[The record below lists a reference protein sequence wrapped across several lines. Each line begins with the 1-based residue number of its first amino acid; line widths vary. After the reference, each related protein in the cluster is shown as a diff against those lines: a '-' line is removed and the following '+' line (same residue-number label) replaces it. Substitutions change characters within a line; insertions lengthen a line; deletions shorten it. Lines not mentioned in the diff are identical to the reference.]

1 MLGYLTIQADIVAF
15 FVLIARL
22 LLYLHHKT
30 NITIKEKTVM
40 ERKRTMP
47 DFINSLEPNDKQQ
60 GVG

>member
-1 MLGYLTIQADIVAF
+1 MMCSLTIHADIVM
-15 FVLIARL
+15 FVALIARL

-40 ERKRTMP
+40 ERKRTTP
-47 DFINSLEPNDKQQ
+47 DLITSLEPNDKQQ

>member
-40 ERKRTMP
+40 ERK
-47 DFINSLEPNDKQQ
+47 
-60 GVG
+60 

>member
-30 NITIKEKTVM
+30 I
-40 ERKRTMP
+40 
-47 DFINSLEPNDKQQ
+47 
-60 GVG
+60 